1 MLDNADEAAR
11 WWMFRALKG
20 TTLRSE
26 TYGLDN
32 SSVATVPYTTTQ
44 QRMQVRLVQGGAM
57 PVVLPVALEQ
67 ITHHYERLVGDPQVS
82 QQVTLQTDGYGCA
95 TRQVSIAYPRRAY
108 YILQPYPA
116 NLPDDA

>member
-20 TTLRSE
+20 TALRSE

-44 QRMQVRLVQGGAM
+44 QRMQVRLVQGGGDARG
-57 PVVLPVALEQ
+57 
-67 ITHHYERLVGDPQVS
+67 IT
-82 QQVTLQTDGYGCA
+82 
-95 TRQVSIAYPRRAY
+95 RRAG
-108 YILQPYPA
+108 A
-116 NLPDDA
+116 NNASL